1 MEALLATL
9 PAGGGGTVAAAV
21 AVAGLAAITGVRM
34 GPKQRANAPP
44 AVPGLPL
51 IGNMHQLT
59 DAPPHN
65 TFAKWSEIHGPIY
78 TINVGAK
85 HVAVLNSAEVAK
97 EAMVANF
104 SSISTRK
111 LTKAFSVLSRDKMMV
126 ATSDHGDF
134 HKRGKRFAMMGMLGF
149 AAQKQFRDT
158 RKQMVDNMISTLR
171 TLVINDPHATQD
183 FRKNFRDELF
193 RLSMIQGFG
202 EEVSSVYVEEFGRE
216 ISGEEICQIIV
227 VDMLRCVTEVDWRD
241 FFPYLSWVPN
251 ENFEKKVTTIESRR
265 TAVMRSLIKQRKKRI
280 EGGEARASYL
290 DFLLAENTLTDDQL
304 MMLLFEVVM
313 AGTDT
318 TLMTTEWAMFEIARH
333 PEIQERLCREIQEVC
348 GDDRVTEDHLPRLP
362 YLNAVFHETL
372 RLHPA
377 ASVLPP
383 RFVHE
388 TTTLGGYEIPAGTEL
403 MINVYGCNIDK
414 KVWEEPEEWR
424 PERFLDDG
432 FNIKDMY
439 KTMSFGAGS
448 RTCPGSSQAT
458 SISCA
463 SIARFVQEFTWRVR
477 EGDEDKADTVQFMGN
492 KLQPLFVHLTPRR
505 GREQ

>member
-1 MEALLATL
+1 
-9 PAGGGGTVAAAV
+9 
-21 AVAGLAAITGVRM
+21 
-34 GPKQRANAPP
+34 
-44 AVPGLPL
+44 
-51 IGNMHQLT
+51 
-59 DAPPHN
+59 
-65 TFAKWSEIHGPIY
+65 
-78 TINVGAK
+78 
-85 HVAVLNSAEVAK
+85 
-97 EAMVANF
+97 
-104 SSISTRK
+104 
-111 LTKAFSVLSRDKMMV
+111 
-126 ATSDHGDF
+126 
-134 HKRGKRFAMMGMLGF
+134 
-149 AAQKQFRDT
+149 
-158 RKQMVDNMISTLR
+158 
-171 TLVINDPHATQD
+171 
-183 FRKNFRDELF
+183 
-193 RLSMIQGFG
+193 
-202 EEVSSVYVEEFGRE
+202 
-216 ISGEEICQIIV
+216 
-227 VDMLRCVTEVDWRD
+227 MLRCVTEVDWRD

-251 ENFEKKVTTIESRR
+251 KNFEEKVTTIESRR

-333 PEIQERLCREIQEVC
+333 PEIQERLYREIQEVC
-348 GDDRVTEDHLPRLP
+348 GEDRVTEDHLPRLP

-424 PERFLDDG
+424 PERFLDDD

-463 SIARFVQEFTWRVR
+463 AIARFVQEFTWRVR